1 MAQILDQYGNVVTN
15 GYSTNLT
22 PEQTSAI
29 SLSSLTP
36 QKPLN
41 LPQVPADT
49 TDYSQYITPTITS
62 LASDY
67 ANVNKNYNS
76 VQEGQK
82 SNAQSQLDIMGL
94 LTGKTS
100 DLQAA
105 EDAAGVG
112 SASADLTNYAS
123 QLANL
128 NAQASALNREATAI
142 PIQVQGESVGR
153 GRTESGVAPIT
164 TGRLRENALRA
175 LSIGQQADVAAAA
188 ATGSQ
193 LRLNAAKEKAKQLV
207 DLKYKPLED
216 QLAIKKQQYELNKD
230 ILSSIDKKRT
240 ESLNAAIKREETALA
255 EKKANEKEVSSLI
268 IKASP
273 YAPASILE
281 KAASLQKSG
290 ASPTQVAAALGKYA
304 GDYLGDLVKLS
315 TISKNNA
322 EYDKATAEL
331 KMISQPLAS
340 NAPAGSN
347 AASQISWA
355 NSAINKE
362 SLSAG
367 EREKINK
374 SFAVVPQ
381 LANLSTALQKDQTSF
396 FGGKVREIKASL
408 GADASAGAIQ
418 AQITALVPQVA
429 RGTFG
434 EVGVL
439 TDADIANYRKVIGNL
454 TTPNA
459 QNAAVTAMTLTAL
472 KNGVKSQLDV
482 AAASKLDVSR
492 FVPLYN
498 SLTTQINTIND
509 DLGVTDQQVKSVVEK
524 NPQLLPMVEQMVA
537 EGRKGSEILQVLGVE
552 I

>member
-1 MAQILDQYGNVVTN
+1 MDTLDQNGNVITR
-15 GYSTNLT
+15 GFSTNLP
-22 PEQTSAI
+22 PEQNRTITA
-29 SLSSLTP
+29 SSLQPVQALTLPPTP
-36 QKPLN
+36 T
-41 LPQVPADT
+41 DT
-49 TDYSQYITPTITS
+49 TDYSQYIAPTLTS
-62 LASDY
+62 LAGDFKTLDTQL
-67 ANVNKNYNS
+67 NT
-76 VQEGQK
+76 
-82 SNAQSQLDIMGL
+82 AQRSQAAAAQGQLDIMGL
-94 LTGKTS
+94 LTGKTA
-100 DLQAA
+100 DTQAA
-105 EDAAGVG
+105 QEAAGVTTET
-112 SASADLTNYAS
+112 ANLNKYAE

-128 NAQASALNREATAI
+128 NAQASALNREAQAV
-142 PIQVQGESVGR
+142 PLQIQQESQGR
-153 GRTESGVAPIT
+153 GRTEAGIAPIQT
-164 TGRLRENALRA
+164 ARLRENAIKA
-175 LSIGQQADVAAAA
+175 LSIGQQADIAAAA

-193 LRLNAAKEKAKQLV
+193 LRLNAAKEKAQQVV

-216 QLAIKKQQYELNKD
+216 QLAIRKQQYELNKD
-230 ILSSIDKKRT
+230 LLSSIDKKRT

-255 EKKANEKEVSSLI
+255 EKKANEKAISDLI
-268 IKASP
+268 VNAAP
-273 YAPASILE
+273 YAPQSILE
-281 KAASLQKSG
+281 KASSLQKSG
-290 ASPTQVAAALGKYA
+290 ASPVQVAAALGKYG
-304 GDYLGDLVKLS
+304 GDYLGDLLKLS
-315 TISKNNA
+315 TINKNNA
-322 EYDKATAEL
+322 DYDKAIAEI
-331 KMISQPLAS
+331 KMLTQPLPS

-355 NSAINKE
+355 NSAVNKE

-396 FGGKVREIKASL
+396 FGGKVREVKASL

-454 TTPNA
+454 STPNA

-472 KNGVKSQLDV
+472 RNGVKSQLDV

-498 SLTTQINTIND
+498 DLTRQINTIND
-509 DLGVTDQQVKSVVEK
+509 DLGVTDQQVKSVIEK
-524 NPQLLPMVEQMVA
+524 NPQLKPMVEQMIT